1 MQRVVLQYLSIK
13 IVKWK
18 KGDKLNLYFNIIY
31 IKKDLNILE
40 ALQKTWGVGKIYKHG
55 QDLFMYRVSFL
66 KNLRVITRHFENY
79 PLISQKSADYLLFK
93 KNLLI

>member
-66 KNLRVITRHFENY
+66 KNLRVITRHF
-79 PLISQKSADYLLFK
+79 
-93 KNLLI
+93 